1 MSDIKDLKP
10 VENGGY
16 IIFNPPYGQRLKPV
30 DIDELYNVIGSSLKH
45 NFAGSKAW
53 IITSGKEYLKN
64 IGLKPKSKY
73 TLYNGALECVL
84 AGYELYEG
92 TRKQHKEPISS

>member
-1 MSDIKDLKP
+1 M
-10 VENGGY
+10 
-16 IIFNPPYGQRLKPV
+16 NPPYGQRMKPEN
-30 DIDELYNVIGSSLKH
+30 IDLLYNMIGTTLKH

-64 IGLKPKSKY
+64 IGLRPRSKH
-73 TLYNGALECVL
+73 TLYNGALECIL

-92 TRKQHKEPISS
+92 TKKTHKEPKSL